1 MDDNDISIYG
11 FTDKPEKSHAAI
23 RSKERYGLELTNED
37 LQKMSEICQGNS
49 ALRDYQKNLGY
60 SKHHIHVKYKD
71 IWWNLIWCSETNI
84 ICTILHQ
91 KHNPKS
97 KI

>member
-1 MDDNDISIYG
+1 MDDDISIYG

-23 RSKERYGLELTNED
+23 RSKERYGIELTNED

-60 SKHHIHVKYKD
+60 GKHHIHVKYKD
-71 IWWNLIWCSETNI
+71 MWWNAIFSEDSKMI
-84 ICTILHQ
+84 VTILH
-91 KHNPKS
+91 PKS
-97 KI
+97 DPKPKI